1 MLTFYGYKKCK
12 TCLDV
17 EKILKEKNLDYN
29 FIDITTNPPTK
40 KILNQILKE
49 LNMNPEDLI
58 NKSSKTYKELQI
70 KEKIKNLKKSEII
83 DLLIENPKLMKRPII
98 LHKEKNLV
106 SIGKNIENII

>member
-29 FIDITTNPPTK
+29 FIDITTNPPSK
-40 KILNQILKE
+40 KILNQILKD
-49 LNMNPEDLI
+49 LNLNPEDLI

-70 KEKIKNLKKSEII
+70 KEKIKNLNKSEII
-83 DLLIENPKLMKRPII
+83 DLLIENPKLIKRPII
-98 LHKEKNLV
+98 FHKEKNLV